1 MAPRTERPDFRS
13 RGVVAAMA
21 ALVSGTSVL
30 VAAEHSYAQSLA
42 MTVPRARHNRLA
54 LKALLRRQH
63 PANTT
68 AGLHFMRAVQQPAE
82 EACTAAGYDRIER
95 LGQQLT
101 QVAQGLRVGYG
112 VHGQW
117 GIFAPRLQQ
126 AKTRFLHG
134 WLCRY
139 IARGRP
145 MVTICELGFMAGHS
159 AMLFL
164 ETARTAKVVSFD
176 VRIRDSNPATT
187 HNPGPYDTHP
197 HQHKAVLEQLRGS
210 PGAPTRGARSFPRQM
225 HDNAWSLPQS
235 ALMERAYGDRFQLV
249 EGLSNETV
257 PRWASGDRVRC
268 DALFVDGAKHLEPRL
283 EDLRNFRSITPVVR
297 TYIDACGLI

>member
-1 MAPRTERPDFRS
+1 MRA
-13 RGVVAAMA
+13 VLAAMA

-42 MTVPRARHNRLA
+42 MTVPRARRNRLA
-54 LKALLRRQH
+54 LNALLRRQH

-68 AGLHFMRAVQQPAE
+68 AGLRFVRAVQQPAE
-82 EACTAAGYDRIER
+82 DACAAAGYDRIER
-95 LGQQLT
+95 LGQRLT
-101 QVAQGLRVGYG
+101 EAAQGLRVGYG

-126 AKTRFLHG
+126 TKTRFLHE

-164 ETARTAKVVSFD
+164 ETARAAKVVSFD
-176 VRIRDSNPATT
+176 VRIGDLSP
-187 HNPGPYDTHP
+187 
-197 HQHKAVLEQLRGS
+197 LLS
-210 PGAPTRGARSFPRQM
+210 PGAPTRGTLSFPRQM

-235 ALMERAYGDRFQLV
+235 ALMERAYGDRFRLV

-297 TYIDACGLI
+297 AYIDACGLV